1 MSERE
6 VAIDSAAP
14 VARLRSLTER
24 FDRRHAHR
32 ELRHAVKYG
41 IVGVSNVTLDFAL
54 YALLVSLGLWY
65 PLAKTTSL
73 VVATANGY
81 TLNRIWTFR
90 AGPHRNIVLTKYVSV
105 QAMCLLGNLVLLVLL
120 IEVAGLHKITAQAI
134 ALPFIASF
142 SFLAQRLWTF
152 GDAVPALERSQG
164 RSAR

>member
-1 MSERE
+1 MPERE
-6 VAIDSAAP
+6 AAIESTAP
-14 VARLRSLTER
+14 AARLRSLTER
-24 FDRRHAHR
+24 VDRRHAHR

-41 IVGVSNVTLDFAL
+41 IVGVTNLTLDFAL
-54 YALLVSLGLWY
+54 YALLVSLGVWY
-65 PLAKTTSL
+65 PLAKTASL

-90 AGPHRNIVLTKYVSV
+90 AGRHRNIVLTKYVSV

-134 ALPFIASF
+134 ALPFIATA

-152 GDAVPALERSQG
+152 GDAVPALERSNG